1 MNNLRFIK
9 IFNDFKKYLFQ
20 TIPSFNPKNKG
31 KQNGDSE
38 NDGSINFIYFKHNL
52 TTNVFYV
59 YYFISVVKKSK
70 EQKVEEARK
79 LFLLWKLIIT
89 DLKV

>member
-1 MNNLRFIK
+1 MAAPLLRPLKK
-9 IFNDFKKYLFQ
+9 IVFRVTLMKN
-20 TIPSFNPKNKG
+20 SFNPKNKG

>member
-38 NDGSINFIYFKHNL
+38 NDGSIYFIYFKHNF
-52 TTNVFYV
+52 TTNVYH
-59 YYFISVVKKSK
+59 FISVVKKSK